1 MSEMPHVIKCSR
13 YYGWLPRHREV
24 HQAFIKEK
32 VTKAMER
39 TECAR
44 SGDAKAAYT
53 PPVARFSAVILGDTT
68 IQRLFERIFL
78 QVNTDP
84 QVRPN

>member
-1 MSEMPHVIKCSR
+1 MSEMRYVMKRSR

-32 VTKAMER
+32 VTKARER
-39 TECAR
+39 KERAR
-44 SGDAKAAYT
+44 SGDAKEAYT
-53 PPVARFSAVILGDTT
+53 PPVARFSVVILGDAT
-68 IQRLFERIFL
+68 IRRLFKQIFL